1 MRKRLTWTLVLG
13 TVLAVACAG
22 IAIAGKHP
30 KGPPTIIKEG
40 NLELILN
47 GGFAPKKLPKKKLAP
62 IHLNIEGAINTLD
75 GSHPPP
81 LTEVIVEADK
91 NGTINAKGLAK
102 CTAGKLAARTTKAA
116 HDACPKAIV
125 GEGTTDVEIAF
136 PEQKPFIIHSK
147 LLAFNG
153 GVSGGKTTIYIHAF
167 LSNPVSAAVVTTVK
181 VSKIHSGRFGT
192 KSVATIP
199 PIAGEGAVRK
209 FQLEFFRM
217 FTYKGKKQSYLL
229 AKCPDG
235 KLQAKAES
243 IFREGPPMVGT
254 FKRACTPKG

>member
-22 IAIAGKHP
+22 IATAYK
-30 KGPPTIIKEG
+30 PTIIKEG
-40 NLELILN
+40 NVELVLN
-47 GGFAPKKLPKKKLAP
+47 GGFTPTKLPKKKLAP
-62 IHLNIEGAINTLD
+62 IRLNIEGEINTLD
-75 GSHPPP
+75 GSHPSP
-81 LTEVIVEADK
+81 LTEVIVETDK
-91 NGTINAKGLAK
+91 NGTINAKGLPK

-116 HDACPKAIV
+116 EKACPNAIV
-125 GEGTTDVEIAF
+125 GKGKTDVEIAF
-136 PEQKPFIIHSK
+136 AEQNPFIIHSK

-181 VSKIHSGRFGT
+181 VSKIHNGRFGT

-199 PIAGEGAVRK
+199 PIAGDGAVRK
-209 FQLEFFRM
+209 FQLSFFRM

-235 KLQAKAES
+235 KLEAKAKS

-254 FKRACTPKG
+254 FKRPCTPKG

>member
-22 IAIAGKHP
+22 IATAYK
-30 KGPPTIIKEG
+30 PTIIKEG
-40 NLELILN
+40 NVELILN
-47 GGFAPKKLPKKKLAP
+47 GGFKPTKLPKKKLAP
-62 IHLNIEGAINTLD
+62 IHLKIEGAINTLD
-75 GSHPPP
+75 GSHPSP
-81 LTEVIVEADK
+81 LTEVIVETDK

-116 HDACPKAIV
+116 EKACPKAIV
-125 GEGTTDVEIAF
+125 GEGKTDVEIAF

-147 LLAFNG
+147 LIAFNG
-153 GVSGGKTTIYIHAF
+153 GVSGGKTTIFIHAF

-181 VSKIHSGRFGT
+181 VSKIHNGRFGT

-254 FKRACTPKG
+254 FKRPCTPKG

>member
-22 IAIAGKHP
+22 IATAYK
-30 KGPPTIIKEG
+30 PTIIKEG
-40 NLELILN
+40 NVELKLN
-47 GGFAPKKLPKKKLAP
+47 GGFSPTKLPRTKLAP
-62 IHLNIEGAINTLD
+62 IHLKIEGEINTLD
-75 GSHPPP
+75 GSHPSP
-81 LTEVIVEADK
+81 LTEVIVETDK

-102 CTAGKLAARTTKAA
+102 CTAGKLAARTTAA
-116 HDACPKAIV
+116 AKKACPKAIV
-125 GEGTTDVEIAF
+125 GEGKTDVEIAF

-181 VSKIHSGRFGT
+181 VTKIHNGRFGT

-209 FQLEFFRM
+209 FQLEFFKM

-235 KLQAKAES
+235 KLQAKAKS
-243 IFREGPPMVGT
+243 IFREGPPMIGT

>member
-22 IAIAGKHP
+22 IATATK
-30 KGPPTIIKEG
+30 PTIIKEG

-47 GGFAPKKLPKKKLAP
+47 GGFSPKKLPKNKLAP
-62 IHLNIEGAINTLD
+62 INLTVEGAINTLD

-81 LTEVIVEADK
+81 LTEVIVETDK

-102 CTAGKLAARTTKAA
+102 CTAGKLAARTTDAA
-116 HDACPKAIV
+116 EKACPKAIV
-125 GEGTTDVEIAF
+125 GKGKTDVEIAF

-181 VSKIHSGRFGT
+181 VSKIHNGRYGT

-209 FQLEFFRM
+209 FQLTISRT

-235 KLQAKAES
+235 KLQAKAKS
-243 IFREGPPMVGT
+243 IFREGPPLTGT

>member
-22 IAIAGKHP
+22 IATAYK
-30 KGPPTIIKEG
+30 PTIIKEG
-40 NLELILN
+40 NVELILN
-47 GGFAPKKLPKKKLAP
+47 GGFTPTKLPKKKLAP
-62 IHLNIEGAINTLD
+62 IHLKIEGAINTLD
-75 GSHPPP
+75 GSHPSP
-81 LTEVIVEADK
+81 LTEVIVETDK

-102 CTAGKLAARTTKAA
+102 CTAGKLAARTTNAA
-116 HDACPKAIV
+116 KKACPKAIV
-125 GEGTTDVEIAF
+125 GEGKTDVEIAF

-181 VSKIHSGRFGT
+181 VSKIHNGRFGT

-254 FKRACTPKG
+254 FKRPCTPKG

>member
-22 IAIAGKHP
+22 IATAYK
-30 KGPPTIIKEG
+30 PTIIKEG
-40 NLELILN
+40 NVELVLN
-47 GGFAPKKLPKKKLAP
+47 GGFKPTKLPKKKLAP
-62 IHLNIEGAINTLD
+62 IHLKIEGEINTLD
-75 GSHPPP
+75 GSHPSP
-81 LTEVIVEADK
+81 LTEVIVETDK

-125 GEGTTDVEIAF
+125 GEGKTDVEIAF

-181 VSKIHSGRFGT
+181 VSKIHNGRFGT

-235 KLQAKAES
+235 KLEAKAKS

-254 FKRACTPKG
+254 FKRPCTPKG

>member
-22 IAIAGKHP
+22 IATAYK
-30 KGPPTIIKEG
+30 PTIIKEG
-40 NLELILN
+40 NVELVLN
-47 GGFAPKKLPKKKLAP
+47 GGFTPTKLPKKKLAP
-62 IHLNIEGAINTLD
+62 IHLNIEGEINTLD
-75 GSHPPP
+75 GSHPSP
-81 LTEVIVEADK
+81 LTEVIVETDK

-125 GEGTTDVEIAF
+125 GKGKTDVEIAF
-136 PEQKPFIIHSK
+136 PEQNPFIIHSK

-181 VSKIHSGRFGT
+181 VSKIHNGRFGT

-235 KLQAKAES
+235 KLEAKAKS

-254 FKRACTPKG
+254 FKRPCTPKG

>member
-22 IAIAGKHP
+22 IATAYK
-30 KGPPTIIKEG
+30 PTIIKEG
-40 NLELILN
+40 NVELVLN
-47 GGFAPKKLPKKKLAP
+47 GGFTPTKLPKKKLAP
-62 IHLNIEGAINTLD
+62 IHLNIEGEINTLD
-75 GSHPPP
+75 GSHPSP
-81 LTEVIVEADK
+81 LTEVIVETDK

-116 HDACPKAIV
+116 EKACPKAIV
-125 GEGTTDVEIAF
+125 GKGKTDVEIAF

-181 VSKIHSGRFGT
+181 VSKIHNGRFGT

-235 KLQAKAES
+235 KLEAKAKS

-254 FKRACTPKG
+254 FKRPCTPKG

>member
-22 IAIAGKHP
+22 IATAYK
-30 KGPPTIIKEG
+30 PTIIKEG

-62 IHLNIEGAINTLD
+62 IHLTVEGAINTLD

-81 LTEVIVEADK
+81 LTEVVFEADK
-91 NGTINAKGLAK
+91 NGAVNAKGLAK

-125 GEGTTDVEIAF
+125 GEGKTDVEIAF

-181 VSKIHSGRFGT
+181 IQKVHNGRYGT
-192 KSVATIP
+192 KSIATIP

-209 FQLEFFRM
+209 FQLTFFRT
-217 FTYKGKKQSYLL
+217 FTYKGKKQSYFL

-235 KLQAKAES
+235 KLKAKAES

-254 FKRACTPKG
+254 FVRPCTPKG